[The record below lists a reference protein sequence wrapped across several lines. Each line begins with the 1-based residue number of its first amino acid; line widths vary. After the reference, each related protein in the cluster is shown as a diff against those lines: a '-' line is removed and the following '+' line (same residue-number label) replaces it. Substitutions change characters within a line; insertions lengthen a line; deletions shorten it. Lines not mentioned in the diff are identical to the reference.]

1 MHRSLT
7 LVLHVQRRVA
17 SVANPRLAVRVRLEG
32 NERTLGSEALWSLR
46 LGDEVAFGIVL
57 GRERLELDGLSSSLL
72 GHLLTLRRRHWGRV
86 GGAGVDRSAVFG
98 VRLETDGVSVGKALA
113 LRADKGV
120 AGSED
125 LDGCGMKE

>member
-1 MHRSLT
+1 
-7 LVLHVQRRVA
+7 VQRRVA
-17 SVANPRLAVRVRLEG
+17 SVADPRLAVRIRLEG

-46 LGDEVAFGIVL
+46 LRDEVALGVVL
-57 GRERLELDGLSSSLL
+57 GRERLELNRLSSSLL
-72 GHLLTLRRRHWGRV
+72 GNLLALGRRHWGRV

-98 VRLETDGVSVGKALA
+98 VRLETDGVSVGEALA
-113 LRADKGV
+113 LWADEGV